1 MAVKIKAEELLGLIP
16 DEKLAELAA
25 ETRVDYGV
33 KKFSGHLLFKLL
45 LYSVIKSNKVSQ
57 RVIESFFNSRQFQ
70 FLVKLEAG
78 NRTRHSTISERLAHV
93 SVDFFRLLHEYVVQ
107 GLGEKYQV
115 QTAKSLLLKRFDST
129 TVSLSSKLLHFGM
142 SNDGDP
148 KKPGGRA
155 NGLHQVKFSVGF
167 DGLFAQQVKF
177 YTEQNYLNEN
187 LSLSETILTQKEP
200 HKGIH
205 VFDRGLR
212 GRQTFALLTEQKVQ
226 FVTRVDAF
234 PLHEL
239 IETLPVQNPSTATLE
254 ILEDLKVY
262 LFSTS
267 GKVKVPL
274 RMITAVRHDSEDALC
289 FLTNIFDLPG
299 DQITEIYKKRWDIEV
314 FFKFL
319 KQELNF
325 SHFVSRTQNGIQ
337 VMLYVTLIAAA
348 LILIYR
354 NLNELKGFKY
364 VKMQFVQELEW
375 SLIKDLVELC
385 GGDPN
390 KLDQY
395 PLRQ

>member
-1 MAVKIKAEELLGLIP
+1 MVNGIKAEELLELIP
-16 DEKLAELAA
+16 EEKLAEFAA
-25 ETRVDYGV
+25 ETQVDYGV
-33 KKFSGHLLFKLL
+33 KKFTGHLLFKLL

-57 RVIESFFNSRQFQ
+57 RVIESFFNSRPFQ
-70 FLVKLEAG
+70 FLVNLEAG
-78 NRTRHSTISERLAHV
+78 SRTRHSTISERLAHV
-93 SVDFFRLLHEYVVQ
+93 DVAFFRRLHDFVVHE
-107 GLGEKYQV
+107 LSERYQV
-115 QTAKSLLLKRFDST
+115 QMPKGLPIKRFDST
-129 TVSLSSKLLHFGM
+129 TVSLSSNLLHFGM
-142 SNDGDP
+142 SNDD
-148 KKPGGRA
+148 KAKTSKRA
-155 NGLHQVKFSVGF
+155 NGLHQIKFSIGF
-167 DGLFAQQVKF
+167 DGLFASQVKC

-187 LSLSETILTQKEP
+187 LALSEAILTQKEP
-200 HKGIH
+200 QQGIH

-239 IETLPVQNPSTATLE
+239 IETLPVQNPLTPTLE

-274 RMITAVRHDSEDALC
+274 RMITAVRHDSEEALC
-289 FLTNIFDLPG
+289 FLTNIFDLPT

-337 VMLYVTLIAAA
+337 VMLYITLIAAM

-354 NLNELKGFKY
+354 HINELKGFKY
-364 VKMQFVQELEW
+364 VKMQFVQDLEW
-375 SLIKDLVELC
+375 SLIKNLIELC

-390 KLDQY
+390 RLDQY